1 VESHPELKE
10 LINSKEERDPA
21 NMDADENDLR
31 RRLYN
36 RMSALIDY
44 DSDDPR
50 CNKFSHLS
58 EFHLRECA
66 MRDHGHDRLDV
77 IPEAFLWHV
86 FDQLVNAALV
96 MHRGAVPLVGEG
108 PWKEIVHKD
117 LHLGN
122 ILLKPKAA
130 EQTSDGSEPRHDR
143 PLKSEKNSIKFVK
156 TEVSGFTRS

>member
-1 VESHPELKE
+1 MSHSELQRLKTNDRDLGPDALETSERQLRERLYSRMVDIYRVNPQDPRCENFANLSDTELKE
-10 LINSKEERDPA
+10 C
-21 NMDADENDLR
+21 
-31 RRLYN
+31 
-36 RMSALIDY
+36 ALEDQ
-44 DSDDPR
+44 
-50 CNKFSHLS
+50 
-58 EFHLRECA
+58 
-66 MRDHGHDRLDV
+66 GHDSLDV

-143 PLKSEKNSIKFVK
+143 PLKSEKNCIKFAK